1 MISVIPSMHVR
12 EGPHHQILIFLWI
25 LTGMWNQY
33 LIKALKE
40 WRFASN
46 AIVGSNWVRVCLF
59 SKFFMFEMESE
70 KLKSTR
76 QLLTLGQ
83 AVGVR
88 LVFLLHC
95 LLAISRVSDI
105 LNKPLFWIYSLF
117 VLFLILEGI
126 HAVFRRDGL
135 EHKWLV

>member
-1 MISVIPSMHVR
+1 
-12 EGPHHQILIFLWI
+12 
-25 LTGMWNQY
+25 
-33 LIKALKE
+33 
-40 WRFASN
+40 
-46 AIVGSNWVRVCLF
+46 
-59 SKFFMFEMESE
+59 MESE

-105 LNKPLFWIYSLF
+105 LDKPLFWIYSLF

-126 HAVFRRDGL
+126 HAVFRREGL
-135 EHKWLV
+135 EHKWLVYLAFEIRKKPQAFMSTKNDLLILSL

>member
-1 MISVIPSMHVR
+1 
-12 EGPHHQILIFLWI
+12 
-25 LTGMWNQY
+25 
-33 LIKALKE
+33 
-40 WRFASN
+40 
-46 AIVGSNWVRVCLF
+46 
-59 SKFFMFEMESE
+59 MESE

-76 QLLTLGQ
+76 QLLILGQ